1 LDFAAATGASDT
13 ILKAKFKMFSYSKCS
28 TSKSKL
34 CRIKESTGLKQK
46 AIAIALL
53 VLMSSALLFT
63 MSSPVFGQ
71 SIGLYI
77 YEVTP
82 QNSYTQ
88 IQNCTVHQPVSLI
101 ATIGTVN
108 GTYQV
113 YFDKQLVDT
122 GTSQVHFVDSNFTVP
137 ELPGGTYNITLVDVG
152 ANLNTTYS
160 FPILTQF
167 LITPEVPSAP
177 AQLQE
182 GSSVVLNVTIAGG
195 DVSKTYGAV
204 VSVVLPSPL
213 GTNYTKTI
221 SMTTSALGTA
231 QAQVTYPDPSF
242 SPADSST
249 LFNGT
254 YNVYFNLTQNLAQAK
269 FGVGFT
275 DLTQYHRGDTVQIR
289 ALGYAP
295 GQRALVD
302 ISYNNVE
309 LESQNV
315 TVSDQGVVTSSWL
328 VPSTAALGPYT
339 ARISLQASPKAV
351 PDVQTFQVPGYP
363 VTFSA
368 VNLAGEPVPGV
379 VVEAFDQEANQ
390 TYSNTTGYT
399 GAATINLEKGSA
411 TVNAYYNQVKV
422 GEINSTISGNSS
434 FTISCQLSD
443 LTIKVQD
450 KNGVAIP
457 FVDLNMTFHYV
468 TRDGTAQNGTVIGQT
483 DLTGIYTF
491 NSTFTGISYTVQA
504 SKYSKAFNAG
514 NDTISNLP
522 VSPRSQINILCPD
535 KTLSLN
541 IVDYNL
547 AAIPN
552 ARITLA
558 EQASGIFYS
567 VTSDISGA
575 ARVTVTFGQYN
586 VNVYS
591 ESNILLNSTVVTVT
605 SDTQAPIRCILF
617 KLPVSVKVVDYFGNP
632 ISNVVVELSRTGVD
646 SVTATTASD
655 GTVTFNNIIGG
666 SVEIT
671 AYPSGNQNN
680 FVATNLQVTSPTT
693 VTLTMD
699 KYIVFAGSLVGTS
712 VLATVILLV
721 IVIVLLILAEIY
733 KLTGFK
739 LPRKTQ
745 S

>member
-1 LDFAAATGASDT
+1 
-13 ILKAKFKMFSYSKCS
+13 MFSNSKCS
-28 TSKSKL
+28 TSKSKHY
-34 CRIKESTGLKQK
+34 RIKESTGLKQK
-46 AIAIALL
+46 AITIALL

-101 ATIGTVN
+101 ATIGSVN

-113 YFDKQLVDT
+113 YFDKQMVDT
-122 GTSQVHFVDSNFTVP
+122 GISQVHFVDSNFTVP
-137 ELPGGTYNITLVDVG
+137 ELPDGTYNITLVDVG

-167 LITPEVPSAP
+167 LITPEVPSTP

-182 GSSVVLNVTIAGG
+182 GSSVILNVTIAGG
-195 DVSKTYGAV
+195 DASKTYGAEV
-204 VSVVLPSPL
+204 TVVLPSPL

-221 SMTTSALGTA
+221 SITTSALGTA

-249 LFNGT
+249 LFAGT
-254 YNVYFNLTQNLAQAK
+254 YHVYFNLTQSLAQSQ
-269 FGVGFT
+269 FNVGFT
-275 DLTQYHRGDTVQIR
+275 DLTTYHRGDVVKIR
-289 ALGYAP
+289 AVGYTP
-295 GQRALVD
+295 GQTAILS
-302 ISYNNVE
+302 INFNNGVVFT
-309 LESQNV
+309 Q
-315 TVSDQGVVTSSWL
+315 TDAASDQGIITSSYSIPL
-328 VPSTAALGPYT
+328 AAQMGQYTVTITPQTSPSKGVA
-339 ARISLQASPKAV
+339 
-351 PDVQTFQVPGYP
+351 DVQAFQVPGYP
-363 VTFSA
+363 VIFSA
-368 VNLAGEPVPGV
+368 VNLAGEPVPNV
-379 VVEAFDQEANQ
+379 VVEAFDQVANQ
-390 TYSNTTGYT
+390 TYSNTTDYT
-399 GAATINLEKGSA
+399 GAATISLEKGSA
-411 TVNAYYNQVKV
+411 KVDAYYSQVKV

-434 FTISCQLSD
+434 FTISCQLAD

-450 KNGVAIP
+450 KNGVVIP

-468 TRDGTAQNGTVIGQT
+468 TRDGTTQNGTVFGQT

-491 NSTFTGISYTVQA
+491 NSTFTGIGYSVQA
-504 SKYSKAFNAG
+504 SKYSKVFNAG
-514 NDTISNLP
+514 NDTLGNLP
-522 VSPRSQINILCPD
+522 ASPRSQVIILCPD

-541 IVDYNL
+541 IADYNN

-552 ARITLA
+552 ARITFA

-567 VTSDISGA
+567 VTSDSSGA
-575 ARVTVTFGQYN
+575 AQVTVTFGQYN

-605 SDTQAPIRCILF
+605 SDTQTPIRCILY

-646 SVTATTASD
+646 SVTATTSSD
-655 GTVTFNNIIGG
+655 GTATFNNIIGG

-680 FVATNLQVTSPTT
+680 FVAKNLQVTSPTT

>member
-1 LDFAAATGASDT
+1 
-13 ILKAKFKMFSYSKCS
+13 M
-28 TSKSKL
+28 
-34 CRIKESTGLKQK
+34 KQK
-46 AIAIALL
+46 AITIALL

-88 IQNCTVHQPVSLI
+88 IQNCTVHQPVTLV

-137 ELPGGTYNITLVDVG
+137 ELPDGTYNITLVDESE
-152 ANLNTTYS
+152 NLNTTYS
-160 FPILTQF
+160 FPILTQY

-195 DVSKTYGAV
+195 DASTTYGAAV
-204 VSVVLPSPL
+204 TVVLPSPL

-249 LFNGT
+249 LFAGT
-254 YNVYFNLTQNLAQAK
+254 YNVYFNLTQSLAQGT
-269 FGVGFT
+269 FSVGFT
-275 DLTQYHRGDTVQIR
+275 EQTTYHRGDTVKIR
-289 ALGYAP
+289 AVGYTP
-295 GQRALVD
+295 GQTAIL
-302 ISYNNVE
+302 SLNFNNGVIFT
-309 LESQNV
+309 Q
-315 TVSDQGVVTSSWL
+315 TDAASDQGIITSSYSIPL
-328 VPSTAALGPYT
+328 TAQIGQYTFTITPQTSPSKGVAD
-339 ARISLQASPKAV
+339 IQI
-351 PDVQTFQVPGYP
+351 FQVPGYP
-363 VTFSA
+363 VNFST

-379 VVEAFDQEANQ
+379 VVEAYDQAANQ
-390 TYSNTTGYT
+390 TYSNTTAYT

-411 TVNAYYNQVKV
+411 TVDAYYNQVKV
-422 GEINSTISGNSS
+422 GEINSTTSGNSS
-434 FTISCQLSD
+434 FTISCQLAD

-468 TRDGTAQNGTVIGQT
+468 TRDGTVQNGSVIGQT
-483 DLTGIYTF
+483 GLTGIYTF
-491 NSTFTGISYTVQA
+491 NSTFTGIGYTVEA
-504 SKYSKAFNAG
+504 SKYGEVFNAG
-514 NDTISNLP
+514 NDTISLL
-522 VSPRSQINILCPD
+522 SAIARSQVNILCPD

-541 IVDYNL
+541 IVDYNF

-567 VTSDISGA
+567 VTSDSSGA
-575 ARVTVTFGQYN
+575 AQVTVTFGQYN

-605 SDTQAPIRCILF
+605 SDTQAPIRCILYR
-617 KLPVSVKVVDYFGNP
+617 LPVSVKVVDYFGNP

-655 GTVTFNNIIGG
+655 GTVTFSSIIGG

-671 AYPSGNQNN
+671 AYPSENQNN
-680 FVATNLQVTSPTT
+680 FVAMNLQVTSPTT

-699 KYIVFAGSLVGTS
+699 KYIVLGGSLVGTS
-712 VLATVILLV
+712 VLATIILLV
-721 IVIVLLILAEIY
+721 IVIVLLIIAEIY
-733 KLTGFK
+733 KLTGFRM
-739 LPRKTQ
+739 PHKTH
-745 S
+745 SES